1 MADNKRPKEKTSR
14 VGPSL
19 LLIVLLLLLS
29 LELFSAPCFFYS
41 VIGVPCAGCGSS
53 RALALLLQGQIK
65 EAIAMHPLILLSL
78 LIFISLLTLIIV
90 KLIMRAKGKAFRLPL
105 SQRNWKILF
114 FSLVA
119 LYLVVYIVRMLLY
132 FPYEEPMCYNHN
144 SVWGH
149 LIALIRN
156 ITRR

>member
-1 MADNKRPKEKTSR
+1 MAAHKRPNEKTSR
-14 VGPSL
+14 IRPSL

-41 VIGVPCAGCGSS
+41 VIGIPCAGCGSS
-53 RALALLLQGQIK
+53 RALSLLVQGQIK
-65 EAIAMHPLILLSL
+65 EAITMHPLILLSL
-78 LIFISLLTLIIV
+78 LIFISLLTIVIV

-119 LYLVVYIVRMLLY
+119 LYLVVYVVRMVLY
-132 FPYEEPMCYNHN
+132 FPHEEPMCYNHN
-144 SVWGH
+144 SVWGQ

>member
-1 MADNKRPKEKTSR
+1 MADHKRPNEKTSR
-14 VGPSL
+14 IRPSL

-41 VIGVPCAGCGSS
+41 VIGIPCAGCGSS
-53 RALALLLQGQIK
+53 RALSLLVQGQIK
-65 EAIAMHPLILLSL
+65 EAITMHPLILLSL
-78 LIFISLLTLIIV
+78 LIFISLLTIVIV
-90 KLIMRAKGKAFRLPL
+90 KLIMRAKGKAFHLPL

-119 LYLVVYIVRMLLY
+119 LYLVVYVVRMVLY
-132 FPYEEPMCYNHN
+132 FPHEEPMCYNHN
-144 SVWGH
+144 SVWGQ